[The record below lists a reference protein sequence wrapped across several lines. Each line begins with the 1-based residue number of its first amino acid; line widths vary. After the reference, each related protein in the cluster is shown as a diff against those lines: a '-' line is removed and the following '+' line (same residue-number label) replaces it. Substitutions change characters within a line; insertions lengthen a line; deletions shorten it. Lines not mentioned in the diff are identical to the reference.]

1 MKKDEYIDI
10 IVETED
16 EKKYMLEIPQAI
28 RYDDLKFKIKVEIIK
43 SFNFDIIYKDQR
55 YKDEDNNKILY
66 FEKGDI
72 IFTYKTIILESCHF
86 NADFHQ
92 NLNLNENDMNYNDL
106 TGILLFFLLKYIARN
121 IENFESLDKIESEN
135 KINNI
140 SEIKDILL
148 NLKEGIEFTNDPK
161 KNIKAQL
168 SVKNGSNILDYSNY
182 INSLKIKKKR
192 YRRFG

>member
-66 FEKGDI
+66 FEQGDI

-168 SVKNGSNILDYSNY
+168 SEKNGSNILDYSNY